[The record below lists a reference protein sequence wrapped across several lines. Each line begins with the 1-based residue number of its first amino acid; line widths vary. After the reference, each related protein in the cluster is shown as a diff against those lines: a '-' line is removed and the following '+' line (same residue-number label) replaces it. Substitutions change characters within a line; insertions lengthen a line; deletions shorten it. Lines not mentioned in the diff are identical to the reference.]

1 MGCFSLVLA
10 RCSVNLFAG
19 ANIELFLEYAK
30 QKIKKI
36 NCYLCST
43 NKTKMLLAVDIGNTK
58 IKAAVFEDNAL
69 VEKFSFTQ
77 EEALATVQKI
87 LEKYPK
93 ATKSILSSVG
103 KEQNELLLWLKSNTL
118 FTGINHT
125 AAFPFINKYATPAT
139 LGIDRMVLAAGAVLL
154 HPRQNRLVIDAG
166 TCITYD
172 FVSAQNEYLGGAI
185 SPGLQMRYN
194 AMHTFTA
201 KLPLL
206 YPEMP
211 DVFIGNSTSQSMH
224 VGAVKGLL
232 LEIEGFVQ
240 QYVEQYQCVTVI
252 LTGGDADFLAKRLKN
267 TIFANSNFLLESLNH
282 LYHYTNRND

>member
-1 MGCFSLVLA
+1 
-10 RCSVNLFAG
+10 
-19 ANIELFLEYAK
+19 
-30 QKIKKI
+30 
-36 NCYLCST
+36 
-43 NKTKMLLAVDIGNTK
+43 MLLAVDIGNTK

-69 VEKFSFTQ
+69 VEKFSFPQ
-77 EEALATVQKI
+77 EEAVTQVAEI
-87 LEKYPK
+87 LKKYPR

-103 KEQNELLLWLKSNTL
+103 KEQNELLLWLKNNTL

-125 AAFPFINKYATPAT
+125 SVFPFTNKYATPAT
-139 LGIDRMVLAAGAVLL
+139 LGIDRMVLAAGAVLQ
-154 HPRQNRLVIDAG
+154 HPGKNRLVIDAG

-172 FVSAQNEYLGGAI
+172 FVSGADDYLGGAI
-185 SPGLQMRYN
+185 SPGLQLRYN

-211 DVFIGNSTSQSMH
+211 QSFTGNSTAQSMH
-224 VGAVKGLL
+224 VGAVNGLL
-232 LEIEGFVQ
+232 HEIDGFVQ
-240 QYVEQYQCVTVI
+240 QYVEQYQDVTVI